1 MKIFHKLDD
10 IPHDFGPSFV
20 TVGNFDGLHCAH
32 RTVLDEIA
40 RRAKSANGVSVVV
53 TFEPHPVRILRP
65 DQSFKLLTP
74 TPEKIRLFETT
85 TVDAVLLLPFTRDL
99 SLMTPHQFAHEILK
113 RRLHAREI
121 HEGYNFH
128 FGRKAAGNIQVL
140 RELGREMG
148 FEVHEY
154 PEMRLRGE
162 RVSSS
167 HIRKLLAEEGRVSR
181 ARHLLG
187 RPFSIL
193 SFPGRGRG
201 YGAKYT
207 VPTINLARYEEL
219 VPKDGVYITR
229 TRIGRLQTS
238 RDALQLVSRVG
249 FGKGTAFTGSP
260 ERPPL
265 AFWGKGVPF
274 AIARDAALAA
284 EGRSSNPREQVLEQA
299 VEAAPTKASTRPS
312 SDSQTGEC
320 FDSVTNVGNRP
331 TFGPDSFAIE
341 SHLLNFHPIALT
353 ADTEVEIHFLKRLR
367 DEIKFPSVEALKE
380 QIGRDVRKAQKY
392 FRRLGNPSPHP
403 VSRIT
408 ES

>member
-1 MKIFHKLDD
+1 MKVFHKPDD

-20 TVGNFDGLHCAH
+20 TVGNFDGLHRAH

-65 DQSFKLLTP
+65 DQNFKLLTP

-85 TVDAVLLLPFTRDL
+85 AVDAVLLLPFTRDL

-113 RRLHAREI
+113 RRLHVREV

-128 FGRKAAGNIQVL
+128 FGRKAAGNVQVL

-162 RVSSS
+162 HVSSS

-229 TRIGRLQTS
+229 TRIGQVQPS
-238 RDALQLVSRVG
+238 QDALPLVSKMG
-249 FGKGTAFTGSP
+249 FGKGTA
-260 ERPPL
+260 L
-265 AFWGKGVPF
+265 AVPS
-274 AIARDAALAA
+274 AAARDAALAA
-284 EGRSSNPREQVLEQA
+284 EGRSSTPREPFSEHA
-299 VEAAPTKASTRPS
+299 VEAAPSKSSTEPS
-312 SDSQTGEC
+312 TDSQTGEC

-331 TFGPDSFAIE
+331 TFGADSFAIE
-341 SHLLNFHPIALT
+341 SHLLNFHPITLT
-353 ADTEVEIHFLKRLR
+353 ADTEVEIHFLERLR

-392 FRRLGNPSPHP
+392 FRRLA
-403 VSRIT
+403 
-408 ES
+408 E